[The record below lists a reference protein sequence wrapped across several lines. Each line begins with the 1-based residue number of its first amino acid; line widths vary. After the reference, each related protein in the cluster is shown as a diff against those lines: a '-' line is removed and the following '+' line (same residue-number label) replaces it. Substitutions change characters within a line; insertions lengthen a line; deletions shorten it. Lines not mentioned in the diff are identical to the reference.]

1 MTARPRKS
9 LIRSLAVGSV
19 LATLFVASPAQAERW
34 KELPTKP
41 GTTYRIDLDSLQW
54 QGRTVR
60 YHADIVGGRQSQN
73 HGVVTALID
82 CDSGKRKLLASGR
95 YLPDGTL
102 KEQAN
107 PEPTWEP
114 IEPWVL
120 SEAARRFLCLN
131 EQ

>member
-1 MTARPRKS
+1 
-9 LIRSLAVGSV
+9 LA
-19 LATLFVASPAQAERW
+19 ALFVADPVQAERW
-34 KELPTKP
+34 KEIATKP
-41 GTTYRIDLDSLQW
+41 GTTYRIDLDSIQW

-60 YHADIVGGRQSQN
+60 YHVEIVAGPQGKN

-82 CDSGKRKLLASGR
+82 CDSGKRKLLATGR

-102 KEQAN
+102 KEQTT
-107 PEPTWEP
+107 PDYPWEPTT
-114 IEPWVL
+114 PWVL